1 MTRKR
6 LLRPEHN
13 PWWVGAVGRTI
24 YAQLGDR
31 PDEDDPLIGVMDTKA
46 LAQAAVQAHNDAL
59 GGDRLTR
66 TPKWASG
73 GG

>member
-46 LAQAAVQAHNDAL
+46 LAQAAVQAHNDAVAP
-59 GGDRLTR
+59 DRLTP
-66 TPKWASG
+66 TPKRERG